1 MGCTGCVYRKCKD
14 CRYLNNVSNI
24 VQLDGNVS
32 DLSKIFDDKATD
44 ENPSDTDENLSDSD
58 DENDDNSDD
67 YETDDELDPVLPAAN
82 LVPSHIQLQGEKVAL
97 EVSEQNKGQSNLPLC
112 LILNSRSL
120 YNKAN
125 NFKKFL
131 YEISP
136 DISIVSETWERQGK
150 NDLQNLLASTN
161 FKVISYK
168 REKRK
173 YNRQPG
179 GGCAIVF
186 NERKFQVS
194 KIDLYVPEGVE
205 ATWALF
211 TPLTQNKNGVKKI
224 AVGSFYVSPNSVYKT
239 KTLDHIMSSIHQ
251 LRSEHGNDLKFL
263 LGGDLNR
270 LNITRILDSYSAL
283 KQVVAVPTRKTE
295 TLEVLLTDMPTLF
308 HPPTT
313 LDPLQVDEDKQG
325 SDSDHLMVIFAPILN
340 QKYKVVRQ
348 KKTIITRPLPEDKI
362 KEFGSDIVQHD

>member
-1 MGCTGCVYRKCKD
+1 M
-14 CRYLNNVSNI
+14 
-24 VQLDGNVS
+24 
-32 DLSKIFDDKATD
+32 
-44 ENPSDTDENLSDSD
+44 
-58 DENDDNSDD
+58 
-67 YETDDELDPVLPAAN
+67 
-82 LVPSHIQLQGEKVAL
+82 
-97 EVSEQNKGQSNLPLC
+97 
-112 LILNSRSL
+112 NSRSL

-136 DISIVSETWERQGK
+136 DISIVSETWERQGE

-239 KTLDHIMSSIHQ
+239 KTLEHIMSSIHQ

-308 HPPTT
+308 HPPTKT
-313 LDPLQVDEDKQG
+313 
-325 SDSDHLMVIFAPILN
+325 N
-340 QKYKVVRQ
+340 KVQ
-348 KKTIITRPLPEDKI
+348 
-362 KEFGSDIVQHD
+362 IVTT